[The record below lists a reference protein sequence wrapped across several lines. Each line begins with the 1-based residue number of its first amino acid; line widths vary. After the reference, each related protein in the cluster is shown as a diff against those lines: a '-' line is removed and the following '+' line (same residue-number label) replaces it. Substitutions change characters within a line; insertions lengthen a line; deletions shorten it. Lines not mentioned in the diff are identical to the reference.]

1 MFCQS
6 KVTLFSLTDLRPV
19 FMLLTITLFIQLW
32 LSFELQI
39 QILICL
45 LIILTPMTNRH
56 LTISSVNTE
65 LLTFFISLD
74 HFHLINWALPL
85 SAYGI
90 TIQPVAQNKHL
101 GVIASSLP
109 PPTLHPFHKLNP
121 TGATS
126 KIYLQTDHI
135 SPSQWLQPWSKVPL
149 SPICIVLLT
158 PFLLSIAY
166 LAQGRH
172 SNFPKA

>member
-45 LIILTPMTNRH
+45 LIILLRW
-56 LTISSVNTE
+56 LTGTSQSAVSTLNSW
-65 LLTFFISLD
+65 LFFISLD

-135 SPSQWLQPWSKVPL
+135 SPSQWLQSWSKVPS
-149 SPICIVLLT
+149 SPIWIALLT
-158 PFLLSIAY
+158 PFLFSIAY

-172 SNFPKA
+172 SNFPKT